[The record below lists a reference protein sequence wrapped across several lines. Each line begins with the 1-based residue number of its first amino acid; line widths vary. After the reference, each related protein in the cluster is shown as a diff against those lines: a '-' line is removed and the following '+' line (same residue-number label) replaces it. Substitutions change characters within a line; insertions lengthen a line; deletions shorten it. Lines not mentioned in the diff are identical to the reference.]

1 MIVISGTSHPDN
13 GHFSEVMKQRLS
25 CKALKKNARKGSGR
39 DLWTTPPVR
48 NGSICGSGKTFLF
61 FFVFLF
67 FYFCFLF
74 LFLFFFSL
82 MAAVPVGMGNR
93 FLLPHSTSIL
103 RVQSLRHWLVSAQ
116 RTLSPQ
122 GCVLRGCH
130 IPPRSSLMVFGV
142 RCSHFFVEDLSP
154 DTGPQERP

>member
-1 MIVISGTSHPDN
+1 MQGIEKECKEGKRTRPVDN
-13 GHFSEVMKQRLS
+13 AS
-25 CKALKKNARKGSGR
+25 CKKRK
-39 DLWTTPPVR
+39 DLWVR
-48 NGSICGSGKTFLF
+48 KNVFVFLC
-61 FFVFLF
+61 FFVFLLLLF
-67 FYFCFLF
+67 IFCFF
-74 LFLFFFSL
+74 VFFFSL

-130 IPPRSSLMVFGV
+130 IPPRSILMVFGV

-154 DTGPQERP
+154 DTGP